1 MILAKYKCGIHMWSI
16 NIFTNKEVITRGR
29 ARMRVRGGA
38 EAGAFVPGRSV
49 FPPGTGP
56 RQPAAMRE
64 LFFNIQ
70 EGIIL

>member
-1 MILAKYKCGIHMWSI
+1 MFGSMSKILFLLSE
-16 NIFTNKEVITRGR
+16 EVITRGR

-38 EAGAFVPGRSV
+38 KEWAFVPGRSV

-56 RQPAAMRE
+56 RQPAVSRE

-70 EGIIL
+70 EGII